1 MLVVGTCGCVGSD
14 ETLACFIAGSF
25 LNWDGV
31 YNSEM
36 QARHDTFNPTL
47 ETLLN
52 FGTFMY
58 LGAVMPWEQFHM
70 PHDTGITLPRL
81 FGLGFLILVLR
92 RIPTILLGYRFIPAV
107 CHDWT
112 EALFMGYF
120 GPIGIG
126 AISYVEYARRLFPDS
141 GESDNEI
148 NNLTAAMIPGE

>member
-1 MLVVGTCGCVGSD
+1 MPNFWKMLVVGTCGCVGSD

-25 LNWDGV
+25 LNWDGI

-107 CHDWT
+107 CNDWT

-120 GPIGIG
+120 GPIG
-126 AISYVEYARRLFPDS
+126 
-141 GESDNEI
+141 
-148 NNLTAAMIPGE
+148 